1 MRACPPSRRSIKTY
15 LYEIEAAELVHE
27 DERDCK
33 LNSIIKKIF
42 EDEKFKEKLSK
53 NLKKISN
60 NNSTELIVDQIENY
74 IV

>member
-1 MRACPPSRRSIKTY
+1 MIDNSGLEVQSAILLS
-15 LYEIEAAELVHE
+15 EAAELVHE
-27 DERDCK
+27 DEIDYK

-42 EDEKFKEKLSK
+42 EDEKLKEKLSK